1 MVKIKINGII
11 YEDEFY
17 WKYHNC
23 LYYLPHLNWKI
34 NKFDEKGTPYSY
46 LNRLDP
52 CCPTLVED
60 GGYIENLED
69 FKQLYLE
76 REEEAL
82 EAAHFFLY
90 WADKLMEYIP
100 KDGLELMRK
109 SILTCSKVSNN
120 PIYQQ
125 IIDKYNWDD

>member
-23 LYYLPHLNWKI
+23 LYDLPHLNWKI
-34 NKFDEKGTPYSY
+34 NKFDEKGIPYSY
-46 LNRLDP
+46 LNRLNP

-76 REEEAL
+76 REKEAL

-100 KDGLELMRK
+100 EDGLELMRK
-109 SILTCSKVSNN
+109 SILTCSKVSDN

-125 IIDKYNWDD
+125 IIDKYNWND